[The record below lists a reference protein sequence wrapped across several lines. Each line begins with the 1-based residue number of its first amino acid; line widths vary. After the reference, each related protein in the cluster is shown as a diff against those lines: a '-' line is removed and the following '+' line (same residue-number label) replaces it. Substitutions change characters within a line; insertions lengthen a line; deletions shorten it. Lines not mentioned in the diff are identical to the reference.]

1 MQDCQEAVV
10 NVYSHPDLLNLISKI
25 RPENIRDDLRQE
37 IAVSLLE
44 QPCDTVAALFAGD
57 NLLRYSMKICWL
69 MATSK
74 TSPFYYKYK
83 KSDFTKAV
91 AYLHQTQS
99 LPEIPISLAYHAK
112 EVLSK
117 KNKNI
122 NEDHEV
128 RIFNKYVELGSSRAV
143 ARYYQIPLNHVC
155 NVVNKIKTELRCL
168 LLQ

>member
-25 RPENIRDDLRQE
+25 KPENIRDDLRQE

-57 NLLRYSMKICWL
+57 NLLRYSMRVCWF

-91 AYLHQTQS
+91 EYIRQTQT
-99 LPEIPISLAYHAK
+99 LPCLPVSMAYIAK
-112 EVLSK
+112 EALSK
-117 KNKNI
+117 KNNNA
-122 NEDHEV
+122 NEDHEA
-128 RIFNKYVELGSSRAV
+128 RIFNKYVELGSARAV
-143 ARYYQIPLNHVC
+143 SRYYDIPFNHVL
-155 NVVNKIKTELRCL
+155 NVVNKIKLELRCL